1 MKRISIF
8 SIIVFLLLSVIL
20 TTGCKKNTDDKDCKT
35 CKAWG
40 STGLEAEEKVCSDSE
55 EEDFRS
61 EFAGKEISCQ

>member
-1 MKRISIF
+1 MKRISFF
-8 SIIVFLLLSVIL
+8 SVIVFLLLSVIL
-20 TTGCKKNTDDKDCKT
+20 TAGCKKNTEEKDCKT

-40 STGLEAEEKVCSDSE
+40 STGLEAEEEVCSDTE